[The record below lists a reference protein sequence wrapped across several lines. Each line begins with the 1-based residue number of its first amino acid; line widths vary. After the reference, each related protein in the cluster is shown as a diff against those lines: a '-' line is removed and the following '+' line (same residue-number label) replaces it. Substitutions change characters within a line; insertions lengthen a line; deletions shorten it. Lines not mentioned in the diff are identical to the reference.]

1 MHNVKIEILEQ
12 SVLKDCQITR
22 MQNTELYLQ
31 PTSFAFLFFDKSQL
45 LSLGKIPR
53 SMFNYKVFVSIRQI
67 CKRENVKYA
76 KEKMST
82 ATFDSE
88 GFV

>member
-1 MHNVKIEILEQ
+1 
-12 SVLKDCQITR
+12 
-22 MQNTELYLQ
+22 MQL
-31 PTSFAFLFFDKSQL
+31 TSFAFPFFDKSQL

-76 KEKMST
+76 KEKIST

-88 GFV
+88 SFVQFSQEKKYFLLTNIRFAVNFKVENW